1 MLPKLNYVRY
11 APDTPTLN
19 IIIFMFTLDILPIC
33 YANDKGGSYKV
44 KGCSDTAQIQGFPTA
59 T

>member
-1 MLPKLNYVRY
+1 MLPTRPLSKKLC
-11 APDTPTLN
+11 L
-19 IIIFMFTLDILPIC
+19 MFTLDILFIHRSFPF
-33 YANDKGGSYKV
+33 AMSETKAAARKK